1 MKLKILL
8 LGPTLSAVSGVSTHV
23 AQLLASTLAQDFD
36 LRHFRIG
43 SEGRNDGRLGWLFS
57 IMRALLE
64 PIALLWKM
72 TRVRPHILHI
82 NTSLVP
88 RSLWRDMAYVLLG
101 KLLRVKIVWQVHGGS
116 MAWLA
121 MHHQIGAWWYRHVVR
136 LPEVIVVLSSK
147 EARAHEHIGVRKLS
161 LIPNAIDINA
171 YRLGK
176 VGNRVNDPLRIVYLG
191 RLHRDKG
198 LLEAIES
205 MRMLRARGFDAF
217 VFDIAGAGP
226 DEAELVRRIRQHR
239 LENHV
244 RLVGVVSGEAKRCF
258 WQDADI
264 LLLPSYHEGL
274 PYTLLEAMATGIPV
288 VATHVGAIPDVV
300 ENRVHGLLVP
310 PADVPALVEALALL
324 ISSRPLREQMSD
336 ACVARVRAAYR
347 IERLIAQMSELYV
360 GLVGGQYHRPPD
372 PAHSVTLMRDG
383 IKVVARR

>member
-1 MKLKILL
+1 MKVKILL

-23 AQLLASTLAQDFD
+23 AQLLASTLAHDFD
-36 LRHFRIG
+36 LMHSRIG
-43 SEGRNDGRLGWLFS
+43 SEGRSDGRLSWLVS

-121 MHHQIGAWWYRHVVR
+121 LHHKIGAWCYRHVVR

-147 EARAHEHIGVRKLS
+147 EAKAHEHIGVRKLF

-171 YRLGK
+171 YRREK
-176 VGNRVNDPLRIVYLG
+176 VSNRVNDPLRIVYLG

-205 MRMLRARGFDAF
+205 MRMLLARGFDAF

-226 DEAELVRRIRQHR
+226 DEAELVRRIRLHR
-239 LENHV
+239 LENHI
-244 RLVGVVSGEAKRCF
+244 RLVGVVTGEAKRRF
-258 WQDADI
+258 WRDADI

-274 PYTLLEAMATGIPV
+274 PYTLLEAMAVGASV

-300 ENRVHGLLVP
+300 KNGVHGLLVP
-310 PADVPALVEALALL
+310 PADVPALVEALTLL
-324 ISSRPLREQMSD
+324 ISNRTLRQQMSD
-336 ACVARVRAAYR
+336 ACVARIMAAYR
-347 IERLIAQMSELYV
+347 IERLIAQMSDIYV

-372 PAHSVTLMRDG
+372 PAHSVD
-383 IKVVARR
+383 A